1 MPSDRSSPELQPP
14 ECVAAE
20 QSSREPSPRWSRAL
34 TALHHADRRAA
45 RALAHAAGAAL
56 ARTRAEAACESVP
69 LAEAPGRVLAR
80 DAHAACPIPH
90 YASSAMDGWAV
101 RGPGPWR
108 PLSPRHD
115 DALPSTASDVALEP
129 GTAVPVVT
137 GGVVPA
143 GATTVV
149 RDEYSRVDG
158 VTLDLAPGAPQTEL
172 AGRHLRPAGTECATG
187 DLLLAAGDTVSPV
200 DAALAAVAGLDS
212 LQVRTP
218 PRVAVL
224 LTGSEVLSAGVP
236 GPGRVRDAF
245 SMSLPHIATAYGARV
260 GTVQRVPDDPEQL
273 AAAFDAACADHDLVL
288 TTGGTSR
295 SAADHVRPLV
305 HARTRV
311 LVDQLGLQ
319 PGHPALLGAG
329 ERAAVLALPGNP
341 LGAVVV
347 LLLLGG
353 GFLAGFLGR
362 EPQPFPPAVT
372 GVDVPGGR
380 SDRLVPARRREG
392 AWVPCR
398 SVGSNML
405 SGLAAADGLLAVPR
419 GGLAAGGAA
428 EILALPW

>member
-1 MPSDRSSPELQPP
+1 MPSERPPSEPRRPERP
-14 ECVAAE
+14 AE
-20 QSSREPSPRWSRAL
+20 GLPARDPDTRWSRGL
-34 TALHHADRRAA
+34 TALRHADHRAA
-45 RALAHAAGAAL
+45 RSLAHAAGAAL
-56 ARTRAEAACESVP
+56 ARSRGEAVCGAVP
-69 LAEAPGRVLAR
+69 LAQASGRVLAR
-80 DAHAACPIPH
+80 DTHAACPVPH

-108 PLSPRHD
+108 LLSPPHD
-115 DALPSTASDVALEP
+115 DALPSTASDVSLEP

-143 GATTVV
+143 GTTSVV

-158 VTLDLAPGAPQTEL
+158 GTLHLAPGAPRTEL
-172 AGRHLRPAGTECATG
+172 AGRHLRPAGTECRTG
-187 DLLLAAGDTVSPV
+187 DLLLAAGDAVSPV

-212 LQVRTP
+212 LPVRTP

-224 LTGSEVLSAGVP
+224 LTGSEVLGEGIP
-236 GPGRVRDAF
+236 GPGHVRDAF
-245 SMSLPHIATAYGARV
+245 SMSLPHVAAAYGAQV
-260 GTVQRVPDDPEQL
+260 GTVQRVPDDPAQL
-273 AAAFDAACADHDLVL
+273 AAAFDAACTDHDLVL

-305 HARTRV
+305 HRRTRV
-311 LVDQLGLQ
+311 LVDQLALQ

-362 EPQPFPPAVT
+362 QPEPFAPAVT

-398 SVGSNML
+398 AVGSNML

-419 GGLAAGGAA
+419 GGLEAGAA
-428 EILALPW
+428 AEVLPLPW